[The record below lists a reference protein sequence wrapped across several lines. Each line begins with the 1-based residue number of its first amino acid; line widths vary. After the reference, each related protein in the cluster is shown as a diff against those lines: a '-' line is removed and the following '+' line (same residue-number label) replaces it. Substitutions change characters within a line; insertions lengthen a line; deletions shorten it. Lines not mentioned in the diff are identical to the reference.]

1 MGHNL
6 TNIHRLIKAPGQ
18 GMGNFPELGAKTLLL
33 KISLWTQDLENRTG
47 ADLEAAS

>member
-6 TNIHRLIKAPGQ
+6 TNIHGLIKAPGE
-18 GMGNFPELGAKTLLL
+18 GMGNFPELGGKTLLL
-33 KISLWTQDLENRTG
+33 KTALWTQDFENRTV